1 MNTNAID
8 RYCRKIK
15 RRLVCSKKTK
25 EILISG
31 LRDEIENKGL
41 PENVTFQ
48 WLEDEIG
55 KPAEIVEELQDSV
68 DKDEYQ
74 QARKNRL
81 LVLTAAI
88 VFSIGVLIAGFKWYV
103 DYVRENEVGY
113 VETIIVVEGEDD
125 EFINSLPEI
134 TDVDYKVDTSIE

>member
-1 MNTNAID
+1 MNTKAID

-41 PENVTFQ
+41 PQNVTFQ

-68 DKDEYQ
+68 DKGEYQ

-103 DYVRENEVGY
+103 NYVRENEVGY
-113 VETIIVVEGEDD
+113 VDTIIVVEGEDD
-125 EFINSLPEI
+125 EIIDDLRQNVIWSQ
-134 TDVDYKVDTSIE
+134 

>member
-1 MNTNAID
+1 MNTKAID

-25 EILISG
+25 EILING
-31 LRDEIENKGL
+31 LHDEIENKGL

-68 DKDEYQ
+68 DMDEYR
-74 QARKNRL
+74 QARKNRI

-88 VFSIGVLIAGFKWYV
+88 VCSIGVLFAGFKWYV

-125 EFINSLPEI
+125 EFINDLRENVI
-134 TDVDYKVDTSIE
+134 WCE